1 LSVRVLVADDH
12 PVYRRG
18 VVRAIGGRQGFEV
31 VGEADNGGA
40 ALDGLVALEPDVAVL
55 DVDMPER
62 DGLDVLDEVVRLEL
76 PTRVILLSG
85 HAESD
90 PMYRAIAAGVAGYL
104 IKTADRDTICDAI
117 AAVVRGETVLA
128 AEVQQALAGEL
139 RTRSESSAP
148 LLSVRELEV
157 LRLTSD
163 GCSAKEIAERL
174 DISATTVRTYL
185 THAYDKLGVSDRAA
199 AVAEAMRR
207 GLLE

>member
-18 VVRAIGGRQGFEV
+18 VVRVIGGRQGFEV

-40 ALDGLVALEPDVAVL
+40 ALDGIVALEPDVALL
-55 DVDMPER
+55 DVDMPEP
-62 DGLDVLDEVVRLEL
+62 DGLDVLEEVVRREL

-139 RTRSESSAP
+139 RTRSGSSAP

-157 LRLTSD
+157 LRLTAD
-163 GCSAKEIAERL
+163 GCSAKEVAERL

-185 THAYDKLGVSDRAA
+185 SHAYDKLGVSDRAA
-199 AVAEAMRR
+199 AVAEAMRQ

>member
-1 LSVRVLVADDH
+1 MSVRVLVADDH

-40 ALDGLVALEPDVAVL
+40 ALDGIVALEPDVALL
-55 DVDMPER
+55 DVDMPEP
-62 DGLDVLDEVVRLEL
+62 DGLDVLEEVVRREL

-139 RTRSESSAP
+139 RTRSGSNAP
-148 LLSVRELEV
+148 LLSARELEV
-157 LRLTSD
+157 LRLTAD
-163 GCSAKEIAERL
+163 GCSAKEVAERL

-185 THAYDKLGVSDRAA
+185 SHAYDKLGVSDRAA
-199 AVAEAMRR
+199 AVAEAMRQ

>member
-1 LSVRVLVADDH
+1 MSVRVLVADDH

-18 VVRAIGGRQGFEV
+18 VVRVIGGRQGFEV

-40 ALDGLVALEPDVAVL
+40 ALDGIVALEPDVAVL
-55 DVDMPER
+55 DVDMPEP
-62 DGLDVLDEVVRLEL
+62 DGLDVLEEVVRREL

-128 AEVQQALAGEL
+128 AEVQQAVAGEL
-139 RTRSESSAP
+139 RTRSGSSAP

-157 LRLTSD
+157 LRLTAD
-163 GCSAKEIAERL
+163 GCSAKEVAERL

-185 THAYDKLGVSDRAA
+185 SHAYDKLGVSDRAA
-199 AVAEAMRR
+199 AVAEAMRQ

>member
-40 ALDGLVALEPDVAVL
+40 ALDGIVALEPDVAVL

-62 DGLDVLDEVVRLEL
+62 DGLDILDEVVRRDL

-117 AAVVRGETVLA
+117 AAVMRGETVLA

-139 RTRSESSAP
+139 RTRSGSSAS

-199 AVAEAMRR
+199 AVAEAMRQ

>member
-18 VVRAIGGRQGFEV
+18 VVRVIGGRQGFEV

-40 ALDGLVALEPDVAVL
+40 ALDGIVALEPDVALL
-55 DVDMPER
+55 DVDMPEP
-62 DGLDVLDEVVRLEL
+62 DGLDVLEEVVRREL

-90 PMYRAIAAGVAGYL
+90 PMHRAIAAGVAGYL

-128 AEVQQALAGEL
+128 AEVQEALAEEIRL
-139 RTRSESSAP
+139 RSGSSAP
-148 LLSVRELEV
+148 LLSVREREV

-163 GCSAKEIAERL
+163 GCSAKEIADRL

-185 THAYDKLGVSDRAA
+185 SHAYDKLGVSDRAA

>member
-18 VVRAIGGRQGFEV
+18 VVRVIGGRQGFEV

-40 ALDGLVALEPDVAVL
+40 ALDGIVALAPDVALL
-55 DVDMPER
+55 DVDMPEP
-62 DGLDVLDEVVRLEL
+62 DGLDVLEEVVRREL

-139 RTRSESSAP
+139 RTRSGSSAP

-157 LRLTSD
+157 LRLTAD
-163 GCSAKEIAERL
+163 GCSAKEVAERL

-185 THAYDKLGVSDRAA
+185 SHAYDKLGVSDRAA
-199 AVAEAMRR
+199 AVAEAMRQ

>member
-18 VVRAIGGRQGFEV
+18 LVRAIGARQGFEV
-31 VGEADNGGA
+31 VGEADNGVA
-40 ALDGLVALEPDVAVL
+40 AAEEIASLKPDVAVL

-62 DGLDVLDEVVRLEL
+62 DGLDILEEVVRREL
-76 PTRVILLSG
+76 PTRVLLLTG
-85 HAESD
+85 HAESG
-90 PMYRAIAAGVAGYL
+90 PAYRAIAAGVAGYL

-117 AAVVRGETVLA
+117 AAIMRGETVMA
-128 AEVQQALAGEL
+128 PEVQQGLAGEIRL
-139 RTRSESSAP
+139 RSGSGGPA
-148 LLSVRELEV
+148 LSDRELEV
-157 LRLTSD
+157 LRLTS
-163 GCSAKEIAERL
+163 GGSSAKEIAERL
-174 DISATTVRTYL
+174 NISATTVRTHL

>member
-18 VVRAIGGRQGFEV
+18 VVRVIGGRQGFEV

-40 ALDGLVALEPDVAVL
+40 ALDGIVALEPDVAVL

-62 DGLDVLDEVVRLEL
+62 DGLDILDEVVRRDL

-139 RTRSESSAP
+139 RTRSGSSAP

-157 LRLTSD
+157 LRLTAD
-163 GCSAKEIAERL
+163 GCSAKEVAERL

-185 THAYDKLGVSDRAA
+185 SHAYDKLGVSDRAA
-199 AVAEAMRR
+199 AVAEAMRQ

>member
-1 LSVRVLVADDH
+1 MSVRVLVADDH

-40 ALDGLVALEPDVAVL
+40 ALDGIVELEPDVALL
-55 DVDMPER
+55 DVDMPEP
-62 DGLDVLDEVVRLEL
+62 DGLDVLEEVVRREL

-139 RTRSESSAP
+139 RTRSGPSAP
-148 LLSVRELEV
+148 LLSVREQEV

-163 GCSAKEIAERL
+163 GCSAKEIADRL

-185 THAYDKLGVSDRAA
+185 SHAYDKLGVSDRAA
-199 AVAEAMRR
+199 AVAEAMRQ

>member
-1 LSVRVLVADDH
+1 MSVRVLVADDH

-18 VVRAIGGRQGFEV
+18 LVRTIGGRHDFEV
-31 VGEADNGGA
+31 VGEADDGGA
-40 ALDGLVALEPDVAVL
+40 ALDGIVALEPDVAVL

-62 DGLDVLDEVVRLEL
+62 DGLDVLDEVVRREL

-90 PMYRAIAAGVAGYL
+90 PMHRAIAAGVAGYL

-128 AEVQQALAGEL
+128 AEVQETLAEEIRL
-139 RTRSESSAP
+139 RSGSSAP
-148 LLSVRELEV
+148 LLSVREQEV
-157 LRLTSD
+157 LRLTAD
-163 GCSAKEIAERL
+163 GCSAKEIADRL

-185 THAYDKLGVSDRAA
+185 SHAYDKLGVSDRAA

>member
-1 LSVRVLVADDH
+1 MSVRVLVADDH

-18 VVRAIGGRQGFEV
+18 VVRVIGGRQGFEV

-40 ALDGLVALEPDVAVL
+40 ALDGIVALEPDVAVL
-55 DVDMPER
+55 DVDMPEP
-62 DGLDVLDEVVRLEL
+62 DGLDVLEEVVRREL
-76 PTRVILLSG
+76 PTRGILLSG

-139 RTRSESSAP
+139 RTRSGSSAP

-157 LRLTSD
+157 LRLTAD
-163 GCSAKEIAERL
+163 GCSAKEVAQRL

-185 THAYDKLGVSDRAA
+185 SHAYDKLGVSDRAA
-199 AVAEAMRR
+199 AVAEAMRQ

>member
-18 VVRAIGGRQGFEV
+18 LVRTIGGHHDFEV
-31 VGEADNGGA
+31 IAEADDGGA
-40 ALDGLVALEPDVAVL
+40 AMDGIVALEPDVAVL

-62 DGLDVLDEVVRLEL
+62 DGLDVLDEVVRREL

-90 PMYRAIAAGVAGYL
+90 PMHRAIAAGVAGYL

-117 AAVVRGETVLA
+117 AAVVRGETALA
-128 AEVQQALAGEL
+128 AEVQEALAEEMRL
-139 RTRSESSAP
+139 RSGSSAP
-148 LLSVRELEV
+148 LLSVREQEV
-157 LRLTSD
+157 LRLTAE

-185 THAYDKLGVSDRAA
+185 SHAYDKLGVSDRAA

-207 GLLE
+207 GLLD

>member
-1 LSVRVLVADDH
+1 MSVRVLVADDH

-40 ALDGLVALEPDVAVL
+40 ALDGIVALEPDVALL

-62 DGLDVLDEVVRLEL
+62 DGLDVLHEVVRREL

-85 HAESD
+85 HAESG

-139 RTRSESSAP
+139 RTRSASGAP

-157 LRLTSD
+157 LRLTAD
-163 GCSAKEIAERL
+163 GCSAKEIAQRL

-185 THAYDKLGVSDRAA
+185 SHAYDKLGVSDRAA
-199 AVAEAMRR
+199 AVAEAMRQ

>member
-1 LSVRVLVADDH
+1 MIA
-12 PVYRRG
+12 
-18 VVRAIGGRQGFEV
+18 GRHDFEV
-31 VGEADNGGA
+31 VGEADDGGA
-40 ALDGLVALEPDVAVL
+40 ALDGIVALEPDVAVL

-62 DGLDVLDEVVRLEL
+62 DGLDVLDEVVRREL

-90 PMYRAIAAGVAGYL
+90 PMHRAIAAGAAGYL

-117 AAVVRGETVLA
+117 AAVVRGETALA
-128 AEVQQALAGEL
+128 AEVQEALAEEIRL
-139 RTRSESSAP
+139 RSGSSAP
-148 LLSVRELEV
+148 LLSVREREV

-163 GCSAKEIAERL
+163 GCSAKEIADRL

-185 THAYDKLGVSDRAA
+185 SHAYDKLGVSDRAA

-207 GLLE
+207 GLLD

>member
-1 LSVRVLVADDH
+1 MSVRVLVADDH

-18 VVRAIGGRQGFEV
+18 VVRVIGGRQGFEV

-40 ALDGLVALEPDVAVL
+40 ALDGIVALAPDVALL
-55 DVDMPER
+55 DVDMPEP
-62 DGLDVLDEVVRLEL
+62 DGLDVLEEVVRREL

-139 RTRSESSAP
+139 RTRSGSSAP

-157 LRLTSD
+157 LRLTAD
-163 GCSAKEIAERL
+163 GCSAKEVAERL

-185 THAYDKLGVSDRAA
+185 SHAYDKLGVSDRAA
-199 AVAEAMRR
+199 AVAEAMRQ

>member
-1 LSVRVLVADDH
+1 MSVRVLVADDH

-18 VVRAIGGRQGFEV
+18 LVRTIGGRHGLEV
-31 VGEADNGGA
+31 VGEADDGGA
-40 ALDGLVALEPDVAVL
+40 ALDGIVALEPDVAVL

-62 DGLDVLDEVVRLEL
+62 DGLDVLDEVVRREL
-76 PTRVILLSG
+76 STRVILLSG

-90 PMYRAIAAGVAGYL
+90 PMHRAIAAGVAGYL

-128 AEVQQALAGEL
+128 AEVQETLAEEIRL
-139 RTRSESSAP
+139 RSGSSAP
-148 LLSVRELEV
+148 LLSVREQEV

-163 GCSAKEIAERL
+163 GCSAKEIADRL

-185 THAYDKLGVSDRAA
+185 SHAYDKLGVSDRAA